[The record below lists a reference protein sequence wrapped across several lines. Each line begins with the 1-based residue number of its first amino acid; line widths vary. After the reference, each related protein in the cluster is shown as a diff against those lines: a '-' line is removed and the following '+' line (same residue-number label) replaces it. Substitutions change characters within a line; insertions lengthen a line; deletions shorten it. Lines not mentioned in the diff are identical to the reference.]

1 MQDIDL
7 DYLKNLEE
15 CNDGDDDDED
25 LDQKNLLFAS
35 MRNKVSPAEFYEG
48 LKIKR
53 EEEEEEKQY
62 TSKVE

>member
-15 CNDGDDDDED
+15 CNDGDDED
-25 LDQKNLLFAS
+25 LDQKNLLYAS
-35 MRNKVSPAEFYEG
+35 MRNKVSPAEYYEG